1 MPFKKGLAEK
11 RKMLLQDEL
20 ERIIPKI
27 IELEIERLILFGSL
41 ASDSISKSSDIDLI
55 VIKKT
60 NKKFLDRLEEFYIHL
75 KPQVGIDILVYTP
88 DEFEEMKH
96 NNRFIKSALKNGR
109 ILYER

>member
-1 MPFKKGLAEK
+1 MPFKIGLAEK
-11 RKMLLQDEL
+11 RKMVLQDEL

-27 IELEIERLILFGSL
+27 IELEIEKLILFGSL

-60 NKKFLDRLEEFYIHL
+60 GKRFLDRLEDFYIHL
-75 KPQVGIDILVYTP
+75 RLQVGMDILVYTP
-88 DEFEEMKH
+88 EEFEEMKH
-96 NNRFIKSALKNGR
+96 KNHFVKSALKNGR